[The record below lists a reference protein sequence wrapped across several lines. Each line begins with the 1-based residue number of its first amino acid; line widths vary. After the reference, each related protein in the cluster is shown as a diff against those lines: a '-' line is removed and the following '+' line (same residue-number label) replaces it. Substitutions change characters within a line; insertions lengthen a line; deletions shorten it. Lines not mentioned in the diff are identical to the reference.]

1 MKDENTLL
9 PSMLREKLKLSLSLV
24 KNTTGPQ
31 DPTRN
36 VLVGE
41 AFLKFFV
48 TCMQG
53 YVECFHNGVFDV
65 SRK

>member
-1 MKDENTLL
+1 MKDENTLF
-9 PSMLREKLKLSLSLV
+9 PAALREKLKLSLSLV
-24 KNTTGPQ
+24 KNGPQ

-41 AFLKFFV
+41 AFLKFFL

-53 YVECFHNGVFDV
+53 YADCFHNGVFDV
-65 SRK
+65 SRIK